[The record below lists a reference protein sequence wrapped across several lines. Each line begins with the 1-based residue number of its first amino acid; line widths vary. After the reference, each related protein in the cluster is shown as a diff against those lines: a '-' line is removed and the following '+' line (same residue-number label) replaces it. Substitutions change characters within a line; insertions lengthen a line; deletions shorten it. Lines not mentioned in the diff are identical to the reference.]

1 MGVLK
6 ADGASMSRVRVKR
19 QSRQTDLS
27 KGREDEPIAMDTTW
41 ERTLRTAKKLE
52 WIVQARLKEPALT
65 PKEARMLR
73 EILGDARTIQSLGPG
88 EKR

>member
-1 MGVLK
+1 
-6 ADGASMSRVRVKR
+6 MSCVHVKR

-27 KGREDEPIAMDTTW
+27 KGREDEPISMDTTW
-41 ERTLRTAKKLE
+41 ERTLGTAKKLE

-73 EILGDARTIQSLGPG
+73 EILCDAKTIQSLRLGG
-88 EKR
+88 KR